1 MANAKEKIL
10 LTSMLSKQTF
20 VFNIE
25 VGGIKERGD
34 KSEYDSLTTKIVI
47 PIKNLTSYSRLQQL
61 TKENLSNA
69 FLKLYGQK
77 YKDLEV
83 QYVVH

>member
-34 KSEYDSLTTKIVI
+34 KSEFDSLTTKIVI
-47 PIKNLTSYSRLQQL
+47 PIKNLTSYSRLQQI
-61 TKENLSNA
+61 TKESFSDA
-69 FLKLYGQK
+69 FFKMHGQK
-77 YKDLEV
+77 YKNLEV

>member
-61 TKENLSNA
+61 TKENLSDA

>member
-34 KSEYDSLTTKIVI
+34 KSEFDSLTTKIVI

-61 TKENLSNA
+61 TKESFSDA
-69 FLKLYGQK
+69 FLKMHGQK
-77 YKDLEV
+77 YKNLEV